1 MPDTRHD
8 DDTRQPMPLAL
19 RPKAAAAALGISVS
33 TLERGRRA
41 GYIKAAKFGRCTV
54 YAWADLAAALEDA
67 KQRGDLLDD
76 YTDPRKADDEGID
89 DDDEKLAAIVA
100 SLKRGT
106 PELDKLIAELRAEQA
121 AAGTRGA
128 DAVMRKRLKAAR
140 V

>member
-8 DDTRQPMPLAL
+8 DDTRPPMPLAL

-89 DDDEKLAAIVA
+89 DDEKLAAIVA

-106 PELDKLIAELRAEQA
+106 PELDKLIAKLKAEQA
-121 AAGTRGA
+121 AADTSGA
-128 DAVMRKRLKAAR
+128 DAVMRKRLKAAG

>member
-8 DDTRQPMPLAL
+8 DDTRPPMPLAL

-76 YTDPRKADDEGID
+76 YTDPRKLDDEPID
-89 DDDEKLAAIVA
+89 DEVA
-100 SLKRGT
+100 DR
-106 PELDKLIAELRAEQA
+106 IRADVEA
-121 AAGTRGA
+121 GA
-128 DAVMRKRLKAAR
+128 DAVMRKRLKAASL
-140 V
+140 